1 MMSSIIGIDVSQKS
15 SSFHLIGAGNK
26 EGIDGSFSMD
36 REGFESLLAQAGC
49 TDTSRFVMES
59 TGRYHI
65 TLAHFL
71 LQKGHQTFIVNP
83 VLVKQFSKA
92 HTLRKTKT
100 DKVDARTIASFAQS
114 GTAAMDNT
122 GRAMDDQRLSIARR
136 REQVAEEVAK
146 AKTQLK
152 ADLTVA
158 FPEILTLDV
167 FTMGMLRLLSR
178 FPCASSIQEASD
190 EQLQQALKGERGRGL
205 SITVAQLRELATDS
219 IGLPS
224 YGPLV
229 SDSAE
234 SLLFL
239 NRKLD
244 GLTDQLIAIVRQTQ
258 GEEMDIITSIHGI
271 GETTAAHFLTE
282 IGSIDRFERYQNLI
296 AFCGTDPGIYQSGA
310 ITKRGKITKHGNA
323 SLRKYL
329 YLMGMGLIRCNPHF
343 KAFYDKKRAEGFP
356 HRKAMVALMNKLIK
370 TLFAMLKKKEKFI
383 VQS

>member
-1 MMSSIIGIDVSQKS
+1 M
-15 SSFHLIGAGNK
+15 
-26 EGIDGSFSMD
+26 
-36 REGFESLLAQAGC
+36 
-49 TDTSRFVMES
+49 
-59 TGRYHI
+59 
-65 TLAHFL
+65 
-71 LQKGHQTFIVNP
+71 QKGHQTFIVNP

-100 DKVDARTIASFAQS
+100 DKVDARTIARFAKS
-114 GTAAMDNT
+114 DTVAMDNT

-136 REQVAEEVAK
+136 REQVAEDVAK
-146 AKTQLK
+146 AKTHLK

-158 FPEILTLDV
+158 FPEILSRDV

-178 FPCASSIQEASD
+178 FPCASSIEEATD

-205 SITVAQLRELATDS
+205 SLTVAQLRELARDS
-219 IGLPS
+219 IGLLS

-229 SDSAE
+229 ADSVE
-234 SLLFL
+234 GLMFL

-244 GLTDQLIAIVRQTQ
+244 GLTEQLVTIVRQTQ
-258 GEEMDIITSIHGI
+258 SEEMDIITSIHGI
-271 GETTAAHFLTE
+271 GDTTAAHFLTE

-296 AFCGTDPGIYQSGA
+296 AFCGTDPGIYQSGT
-310 ITKRGKITKHGNA
+310 ITKRGKITKRGNA

>member
-1 MMSSIIGIDVSQKS
+1 MMSKIIGIDVSQKS
-15 SSFHLIGAGNK
+15 SSFHLMGAGNK
-26 EGIDGSFSMD
+26 EKIDGSFSMN
-36 REGFESLLAQAGC
+36 REGFESLLAQTGC
-49 TDTSRFVMES
+49 TDAPRFVMES

-71 LQKGHQTFIVNP
+71 LQKGLQTFIVNP

-100 DKVDARTIASFAQS
+100 DKVDARTIASFALS

-122 GRAMDDQRLSIARR
+122 GRAMDDQKLSIARR

-158 FPEILTLDV
+158 FPEILSDKV

-190 EQLQQALKGERGRGL
+190 EQLQQALKGERGRGISL
-205 SITVAQLRELATDS
+205 TVAQLRELATDS

-239 NRKLD
+239 NCKLD

-258 GEEMDIITSIHGI
+258 GEEMDIITSIQGI
-271 GETTAAHFLTE
+271 GDITAAHFLTE

-310 ITKRGKITKHGNA
+310 ITKRGRITKHGNA

-343 KAFYDKKRAEGFP
+343 KAFYDKKRDEGFP

>member
-15 SSFHLIGAGNK
+15 SSFHLIEAGNK
-26 EGIDGSFSMD
+26 EGIDGSFPMT
-36 REGFESLLAQAGC
+36 REGFESLLARTGC
-49 TDTSRFVMES
+49 TNAPRFFMES

-71 LQKGHQTFIVNP
+71 LQKGLQTFIVNP
-83 VLVKQFSKA
+83 VLVKQFSKG

-100 DKVDARTIASFAQS
+100 DKVDARLIARFAER
-114 GTAAMDNT
+114 GTGTKSNT
-122 GRAMDDQRLSIARR
+122 RRTMDDQRLSIARR

-146 AKTQLK
+146 TKTQLK

-158 FPEILTLDV
+158 FPEILSRNV
-167 FTMGMLRLLSR
+167 FTLGMLRFLNR
-178 FPCASSIQEASD
+178 FPCAASISEATD
-190 EQLQQALKGERGRGL
+190 EQLLLALKGERGRGL
-205 SITVAQLRELATDS
+205 SITVTQLRDLASGS
-219 IGLPS
+219 IGLPTC
-224 YGPLV
+224 GPLV
-229 SDSAE
+229 ADSAE

-244 GLTDQLIAIVRQTQ
+244 RLTDQLLCLVRQTQ
-258 GEEMDIITSIHGI
+258 SEEMDIITSIHGI
-271 GETTAAHFLTE
+271 GDITAAHFLTE
-282 IGSIDRFERYQNLI
+282 IGSIDRFERYQSLI

-310 ITKRGKITKHGNA
+310 ITKRGRITKRGNA

-329 YLMGMGLIRCNPHF
+329 YLMAMGLIRCNPYF
-343 KAFYDKKRAEGFP
+343 KTYYDKKREEGFP